1 MNIGVLEDNP
11 AILDYM
17 TIALE
22 MAGHHVQT
30 FTSSTPL
37 IDRLLTNSEIYGPLP
52 YDVIVVDLLLPGSMS
67 GFEAIKHIQRSIP
80 LSRLPVIIITAKAQS
95 IDRVLGLH
103 IAKVDDY
110 ITKPFSPSELLTS
123 VRKVIANAQSA

>member
-1 MNIGVLEDNP
+1 MLHEVKRRLSKEPMNIGVLEDNP

-22 MAGHHVQT
+22 MAGHRVQT

-52 YDVIVVDLLLPGSMS
+52 YDLIVVDLLLPGSIS
-67 GFEAIKHIQRSIP
+67 GFQAIKHIQRIIP
-80 LSRLPVIIITAKAQS
+80 LSRLPVIIITPGPYSKLQ
-95 IDRVLGLH
+95 
-103 IAKVDDY
+103 K
-110 ITKPFSPSELLTS
+110 SP
-123 VRKVIANAQSA
+123 

>member
-1 MNIGVLEDNP
+1 MNIGILEDNP

-37 IDRLLTNSEIYGPLP
+37 IDKLLANSVIRGPLP
-52 YDVIVVDLLLPGSMS
+52 YDLIVVDLLLPGSIS

-80 LSRLPVIIITAKAQS
+80 LSRLPVIIITAGVKEELEYVQAALPDVP
-95 IDRVLGLH
+95 ILR
-103 IAKVDDY
+103 
-110 ITKPFSPSELLTS
+110 KPFKMSDLL
-123 VRKVIANAQSA
+123 RLIEDLQAA

>member
-1 MNIGVLEDNP
+1 MNIGILEDNP

-22 MAGHHVQT
+22 MAGHRVQT

-37 IDRLLTNSEIYGPLP
+37 IGKLLANSEIHDPLP
-52 YDVIVVDLLLPGSMS
+52 YDLIVVDLLLPGSIS

-80 LSRLPVIIITAKAQS
+80 LSRLPIIIITAGVKEELEHVQAALPEVP
-95 IDRVLGLH
+95 ILR
-103 IAKVDDY
+103 
-110 ITKPFSPSELLTS
+110 KPFKMSELL
-123 VRKVIANAQSA
+123 RLIDNLQAA

>member
-1 MNIGVLEDNP
+1 MNIGILEDNP

-30 FTSSTPL
+30 FTSGNPL
-37 IDRLLTNSEIYGPLP
+37 IDKLLTNSVIRDPLP
-52 YDVIVVDLLLPGSMS
+52 YDLIVVDLLLPGSMS

-80 LSRLPVIIITAKAQS
+80 LSRLPVIIITAGVKEEVE
-95 IDRVLGLH
+95 RVQTALPDVPILR
-103 IAKVDDY
+103 
-110 ITKPFSPSELLTS
+110 KPFKMSDLLRLIENLQA
-123 VRKVIANAQSA
+123 V

>member
-22 MAGHHVQT
+22 MAGHRVQT

-37 IDRLLTNSEIYGPLP
+37 IDMLLTNSEIHGPLP
-52 YDVIVVDLLLPGSMS
+52 YDLIVVDLLLPGSIS
-67 GFEAIKHIQRSIP
+67 GFEAIRHIQRSIP
-80 LSRLPVIIITAKAQS
+80 LSRLPVIIITAGVKEELAHVQAALPDVP
-95 IDRVLGLH
+95 ILH
-103 IAKVDDY
+103 
-110 ITKPFSPSELLTS
+110 KPFKMSDLL
-123 VRKVIANAQSA
+123 RLIDDLQAA